1 MADPVKILL
10 VDDKPQ
16 NLAVLETVLDDPDY
30 RLTKTMSAQEALVAL
45 FDTDFALI
53 ILDVQMPDT
62 SGFEL
67 AHIIKERK
75 KTKDIPI
82 IFVTAHFGEDQHVLS
97 GYSAGAVDYLTK
109 PINPAI
115 LKSKAAVFA
124 DLYRKSKALNE
135 ANQALSKRN
144 QELIAANKE
153 LEAFSYTVSHDLR
166 APLRHVSGFVHQL
179 EEQSAGRLDEQS
191 RRFLTLIQ
199 NAASEMGKLIDHLLA
214 FSRMGRAELHLT
226 TVDMNLVLRQALE
239 DVQPELRE
247 PLGTGPSVSTCGQ
260 ADCPVPRGERHIELD
275 LASLPKVKAD
285 PALMRQ
291 VWSNLLSNAAK
302 YTRPRDPARIQVGCQ
317 ENSAGEFVFFVRD
330 NGVGFDMKYAG
341 KLFGVF
347 QRLHRPSEFEG
358 TGIGLANVRR
368 IISRHGGQ
376 TWAEAKP
383 GLGATISFTLPVHS
397 TGTRP
402 RSFPGDPRSTDSRRT
417 GDITQEAGLKP
428 SAFNGTGRDPDGATL
443 MAPYAH

>member
-1 MADPVKILL
+1 MSDPVNILL

-16 NLAVLETVLDDPDY
+16 NLAVLESVLDDPDY
-30 RLTKTMSAQEALVAL
+30 HLTKAMSAQEALVAL

-53 ILDVQMPDT
+53 VLDVQMPGT

-67 AHIIKERK
+67 AQLIKERQ

-124 DLYRKSKALNE
+124 DLYRKSKALDE

-179 EEQSAGRLDEQS
+179 EQQSAGQLDEQS
-191 RRFLTLIQ
+191 RRYLTLIQ
-199 NAASEMGKLIDHLLA
+199 GAASEMGKLIDHLLA
-214 FSRMGRAELHLT
+214 FSRMGRAELYFT
-226 TVDMNLVLRQALE
+226 TVDMNVVLRQALE
-239 DVQPELRE
+239 DLRPEMRE
-247 PLGTGPSVSTCGQ
+247 PVGTGPWVSTCGR
-260 ADCPVPRGERHIELD
+260 ADCPVLRGERHIEFD
-275 LASLPKVKAD
+275 LAALPKVQAD
-285 PALMRQ
+285 PALIRQ
-291 VWSNLLSNAAK
+291 VWSNLLSNAVK
-302 YTRPRDPARIQVGCQ
+302 YTRPRDPARVQVGCQ
-317 ENSAGEFVFFVRD
+317 ETQPGEVLFFVRD

-347 QRLHRPSEFEG
+347 QRLHRAADFEG
-358 TGIGLANVRR
+358 TGIGLANVGR
-368 IISRHGGQ
+368 IILRHGGR
-376 TWAEAKP
+376 TWAESEL
-383 GLGATISFTLPVHS
+383 GRGATFFFSLPRI
-397 TGTRP
+397 RP
-402 RSFPGDPRSTDSRRT
+402 SGARRT
-417 GDITQEAGLKP
+417 QT
-428 SAFNGTGRDPDGATL
+428 TGKA
-443 MAPYAH
+443 